1 MTPDEYCQQQA
12 AASGS
17 SFYYSFLFL
26 PPERRRAII
35 ALYAFCREVD
45 DAVDEAADPGVAR
58 AKLDWW
64 RSEIRAT
71 FAGEPQ
77 HPVAR
82 ALLPAVRDYD
92 LPESRLM
99 EIIEGM
105 QMDLDYNRY
114 PDFPTLEVYCHRVA
128 GVVGLLSA
136 CIFGYS
142 EPATLDYARTLGLA
156 LQLTNIIRDV
166 GEDVRR
172 NRIYLPLDELDR
184 FGLTTDDVI
193 ERREDQRFEQL
204 MAFQIARARLLRPGF
219 VVAAET
225 RPPAAA
231 SGTRDGG
238 DLSNAARGDCVR
250 ARPYAYTADRAHAG
264 TQAVDCVEDVDHG
277 VAAPVISDW

>member
-114 PDFPTLEVYCHRVA
+114 PDFPTLEVRKSRGIEDPIQNIDGIGAFWHKSAEAA
-128 GVVGLLSA
+128 GPSPDSA
-136 CIFGYS
+136 
-142 EPATLDYARTLGLA
+142 
-156 LQLTNIIRDV
+156 LT
-166 GEDVRR
+166 
-172 NRIYLPLDELDR
+172 
-184 FGLTTDDVI
+184 
-193 ERREDQRFEQL
+193 
-204 MAFQIARARLLRPGF
+204 
-219 VVAAET
+219 
-225 RPPAAA
+225 A
-231 SGTRDGG
+231 SAG
-238 DLSNAARGDCVR
+238 D
-250 ARPYAYTADRAHAG
+250 
-264 TQAVDCVEDVDHG
+264 
-277 VAAPVISDW
+277 